1 MNKDKITVLAI
12 KDNEEGEILDTFLLV
27 NADQKKLKEL
37 QELLDKR
44 YIDDEFM
51 ESWDYGIVYEFI
63 DKNFTRLDYNK
74 EIIDY

>member
-27 NADQKKLKEL
+27 NADHKKLKEL

-63 DKNFTRLDYNK
+63 NKNFTRLDYNE

>member
-27 NADQKKLKEL
+27 NADQKKLEEL

-63 DKNFTRLDYNK
+63 DKNFTRLDYNE

>member
-1 MNKDKITVLAI
+1 MKKDKITILAI
-12 KDNEEGEILDTFLLV
+12 KDNEEGERLDTFLLV
-27 NADQKKLKEL
+27 NADHKKLKEL

-63 DKNFTRLDYNK
+63 NKNFTRLDYNE